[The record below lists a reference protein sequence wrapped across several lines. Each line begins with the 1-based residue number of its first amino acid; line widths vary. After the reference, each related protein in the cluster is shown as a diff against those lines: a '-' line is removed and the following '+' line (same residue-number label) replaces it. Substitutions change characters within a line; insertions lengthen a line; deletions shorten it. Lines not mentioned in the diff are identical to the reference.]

1 MHSLSGS
8 IKRLRE
14 RTPTSLAASYPDD
27 DDDDDNDDDDDDD
40 VDNHDNDEA
49 CILYLEVL
57 KD

>member
-27 DDDDDNDDDDDDD
+27 DDNDDDDDF
-40 VDNHDNDEA
+40 DNHDNDEA